1 MSRTCI
7 WERERDVPGGTNS
20 LSNNWHIVGISGSIQ
35 GMGGGGRRNGSMGG
49 GEEASTMGSS
59 LFIRRAS
66 KTHPVEMGLGEG

>member
-20 LSNNWHIVGISGSIQ
+20 LSNNWHIVGISGSIH
-35 GMGGGGRRNGSMGG
+35 GLGGGGRRN